1 MNIEKLVV
9 GIGKATGK
17 VLFKKKDDTA
27 HIDISTANSSVDV
40 FELMVR
46 KMYSTEE
53 YNECENYIFNQLHDN
68 FNEKHYSIAKEFF
81 LNLLSKSELELK
93 SREYSIEEV
102 ELGLKDL
109 EKLKNKNVHNRN
121 I

>member
-1 MNIEKLVV
+1 MNIEKLVI

-17 VLFKKKDDTA
+17 ALFKKKDDTA
-27 HIDISTANSSVDV
+27 HIDITAINSTMDV

-46 KMYSTEE
+46 KMYSTGK
-53 YNECENYIFNQLHDN
+53 YNECENYIFDQLNDS

-81 LNLLSKSELELK
+81 LKLLSKSELELESK
-93 SREYSIEEV
+93 DYSIEEA

-109 EKLKNKNVHNRN
+109 RKLKNKTRT
-121 I
+121 